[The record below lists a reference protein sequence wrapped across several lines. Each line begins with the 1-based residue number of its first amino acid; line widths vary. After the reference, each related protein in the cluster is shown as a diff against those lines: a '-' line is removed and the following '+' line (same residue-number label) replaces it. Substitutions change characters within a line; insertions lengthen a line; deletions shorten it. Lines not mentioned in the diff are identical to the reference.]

1 MNGNKNLSLLLKHV
15 YLVEE
20 YQEKNFRGKIL
31 WPGKHDI
38 GNVSEKALTDNNSGS
53 LAFSKSKQSGS
64 RRRKNPAKTSLER
77 HVIQFPSNRHA
88 CSSHS
93 AEKLSSQILYTAPR
107 NKGKEAEQL
116 ATFIRESLLLE
127 QSTSEN
133 SVNTSYPY
141 NFLSPPHPAVF
152 PSGVHVPVAV
162 GAMGYPPT
170 SVYSM

>member
-1 MNGNKNLSLLLKHV
+1 MPHGSISLLLKHV

-20 YQEKNFRGKIL
+20 YQEKNFREKIL
-31 WPGKHDI
+31 WPGKQDI

-53 LAFSKSKQSGS
+53 LAFSKSKQSGC

-77 HVIQFPSNRHA
+77 HGIEFPSNRHA

-93 AEKLSSQILYTAPR
+93 AEKLSSQVLYTAPR

-116 ATFIRESLLLE
+116 AMFIRGKAFSWNSLQAKIASTQVTLTTSCHLHTQQFFLRASMSLLLR
-127 QSTSEN
+127 
-133 SVNTSYPY
+133 
-141 NFLSPPHPAVF
+141 
-152 PSGVHVPVAV
+152 
-162 GAMGYPPT
+162 AMGYPPT